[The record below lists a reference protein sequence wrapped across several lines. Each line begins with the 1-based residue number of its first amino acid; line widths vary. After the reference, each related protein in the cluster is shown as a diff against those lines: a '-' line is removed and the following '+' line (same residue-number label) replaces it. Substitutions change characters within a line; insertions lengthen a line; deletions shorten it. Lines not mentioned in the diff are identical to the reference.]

1 MATAAR
7 LSLITAEELLERPDD
22 DYKYELVDGELVRM
36 SPTGAEHGV
45 VTAILSHVLREYT

>member
-7 LSLITAEELLERPDD
+7 VSLITAEELLERPDD

-36 SPTGAEHGV
+36 SPTGAEHGGGDGH
-45 VTAILSHVLREYT
+45 AEPCPA